1 MNTKSHKLI
10 DGAQQARLL
19 KDSLIPRI
27 AALKDIGITP
37 TLAAILVGDNPSSH
51 VYVNSKCRQSEE
63 IGIKPRPHFLPA
75 NTAAATLFDLIKTLN
90 QDPTVHGILLQLPLP
105 AHLEA
110 RPFIEAIAPH
120 KDVDGLTLEN
130 AGRLATGAD
139 GVLPCTP
146 KGCLKLIKTV
156 IPDTAGLH
164 AAVVGRSLLVGS
176 PMAQLL
182 LHKADCSVS
191 IVHNLSL
198 APERLCRQADI
209 LVVAAGVP
217 GLITPEWVKE
227 GAVVIDVGIT
237 QIEKEDGTKTLA
249 GDVAF
254 DAVLPRVRA
263 ITPVPGGVGP
273 MTVACLLE
281 NTVELAETFGT
292 LRRERRLPPFSS

>member
-1 MNTKSHKLI
+1 LNTKSHKLI
-10 DGAQQARLL
+10 DGAREARLL
-19 KDSLIPRI
+19 KESLLPRI
-27 AALKDIGITP
+27 ASLKEIGITP

-63 IGIKPRPHFLPA
+63 IGIKPRPHFLPVD
-75 NTAAATLFDLIKTLN
+75 TSPATLFELIRTLN
-90 QDPTVHGILLQLPLP
+90 EDATVHGILLQLPLP

-110 RPFIEAIAPH
+110 RPFIEAIHPK

-130 AGRLATGAD
+130 AGRLATGAE

-156 IPDTAGLH
+156 LPETTGLH

-182 LHKADCSVS
+182 LHKADCSVTV
-191 IVHNLSL
+191 VHNLSL
-198 APERLCRQADI
+198 NPERLCRQADI
-209 LVVAAGVP
+209 LVVATGVP

-237 QIEKEDGTKTLA
+237 QIDKKDGSKALT
-249 GDVAF
+249 GDVVF
-254 DAVLPRVRA
+254 DAVLPLVRA

-281 NTVELAETFGT
+281 NTVELAETF
-292 LRRERRLPPFSS
+292 RMS